1 MYIYIIYTYKYILH
15 AHPLKQLENMQAAK
29 RQSLQLSQI
38 TWAFCA
44 LIPRFLHAQWSHAAW
59 DDWNDIRMVSDTKSL
74 KQTRVRRFKTKT
86 KECHHQAAWFESCT
100 MGRVSLKLDAVQRA
114 NRKRRIEPWKSPYR
128 IFPKIPSPSNL
139 AYVFDR
145 PETSWI
151 IWKSTTYQQ
160 LKYGFIEFNCFQ
172 RFSLSSQHHTNPL
185 LRGAKLCNSRR
196 WRRMVSQQPESWT
209 HWAPS
214 KDLKSCSKWWPKI
227 SWSLDH
233 TLYYV
238 KPLWK

>member
-1 MYIYIIYTYKYILH
+1 MEKEQNKNWETTQYSLLLICFLEIILNSSTSFNTALRNADLNIHRSTTRFERRKKMYVYIIYTYKYILH

-74 KQTRVRRFKTKT
+74 KQTRVRCFKTKT

-128 IFPKIPSPSNL
+128 IFPKIPSPSNQ
-139 AYVFDR
+139 AYVFNKR
-145 PETSWI
+145 ENSWI
-151 IWKSTTYQQ
+151 YMKINNLSTT
-160 LKYGFIEFNCFQ
+160 
-172 RFSLSSQHHTNPL
+172 
-185 LRGAKLCNSRR
+185 
-196 WRRMVSQQPESWT
+196 
-209 HWAPS
+209 
-214 KDLKSCSKWWPKI
+214 
-227 SWSLDH
+227 
-233 TLYYV
+233 
-238 KPLWK
+238 

>member
-1 MYIYIIYTYKYILH
+1 
-15 AHPLKQLENMQAAK
+15 MQAAK

-38 TWAFCA
+38 NWAFCA
-44 LIPRFLHAQWSHAAW
+44 QIPRFLHAQWSHAAW

-74 KQTRVRRFKTKT
+74 KQTRVRCFKTKT

-128 IFPKIPSPSNL
+128 IFPKIPSPSNQ
-139 AYVFDR
+139 AYVFNKR
-145 PETSWI
+145 ENSWI

-160 LKYGFIEFNCFQ
+160 LKYCFIKFNCFQ

-185 LRGAKLCNSRR
+185 LQGAKLCNLRR

-214 KDLKSCSKWWPKI
+214 KDLKSCSKWWPKN

-238 KPLWK
+238 KNLFENSACLLKL